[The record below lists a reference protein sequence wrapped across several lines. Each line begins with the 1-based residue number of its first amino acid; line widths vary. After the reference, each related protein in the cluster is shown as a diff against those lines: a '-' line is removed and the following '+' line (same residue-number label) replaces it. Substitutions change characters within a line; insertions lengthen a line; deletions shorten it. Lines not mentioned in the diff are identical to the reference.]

1 MWLRTF
7 AVNRNRFTERISF
20 DETADIY
27 LGIKQRRR
35 LRIAGGAH
43 KVPIVGEIV
52 IKAPDSGIR
61 RTRGAYGRAE
71 TDCIQTVAQCGVIA
85 CRQVTP
91 KSADDGIKPQ
101 TTRITGRSVPWAAG
115 DRGGQRVIA
124 HDARGIRE
132 TQRACAQGVGRDESA
147 NSGRL
152 RKSASLVASENE
164 RTVLPDRSS
173 HCRSEPIVLELGI
186 RNSQAITIPCIGIE
200 VVVLEVF
207 VKSAVKGIR
216 AAFGDEG
223 KLLTLP
229 TTVTG
234 IGIGRSDAE
243 LLNTVRGKWDWG
255 VDDIGCGGLHTGADD
270 VVRRVNAIYRQSRLV
285 AARPCHRCL

>member
-7 AVNRNRFTERISF
+7 AMNRNRFTESIPP

-52 IKAPDSGIR
+52 IKAANSGIR

-71 TDCIQTVAQCGVIA
+71 TDCVQTVTQCGVVA

-101 TTRITGRSVPWAAG
+101 TTRITSRSVPWAAG

-124 HDARGIRE
+124 HDARGIHK
-132 TQRACAQGVGRDESA
+132 TQHACAQRVGRDESA
-147 NSGRL
+147 NSGGL
-152 RKSASLVASENE
+152 RKSSSLVAPEDE

-173 HCRSEPIVLELGI
+173 HGRSEPVVLQLGI
-186 RNSQAITIPCIGIE
+186 RNSQAITIPCVRIE

-207 VKSAVKGIR
+207 VNSAVKGIR
-216 AAFGDEG
+216 APFGHEG
-223 KLLTLP
+223 KLSTLP

-234 IGIGRSDAE
+234 VGIGRPDAE
-243 LLNTVRGKWDWG
+243 LLDTVRGKWDWG
-255 VDDIGCGGLHTGADD
+255 VDDIGCVGLHTGADD
-270 VVRRVNAIYRQSRLV
+270 VVRRVDAIYRQSRLV